1 MTLDIELLDTLV
13 PLRGASFRDVV
24 GAGIDLPLR
33 YSEFFVYLNDGT
45 KARPRNPGQLLGYG
59 MRGDHVNF
67 YFRSGAEVVGIGVVA
82 ERQRPIL
89 AVEYWGPLKACRST
103 ESPRPG
109 RRPAWALRQADGT
122 GRQPPVHR
130 ASRIRS
136 RLRRTPVSANAGDSR
151 LEGHPRKR
159 IDTTLAGEMSP
170 MERKRQIDALEFEWA
185 NNSRWTGVERSYSA
199 ADVVNLRG
207 SVLIEQRSR
216 HSVPESSGSC
226 CTGTSRFA
234 RSGR

>member
-24 GAGIDLPLR
+24 GAGVDLPLR

-89 AVEYWGPLKACRST
+89 AVEYWGPLKACRALSHRDPAVGRLGRCVRLT
-103 ESPRPG
+103 APDGSLLFIALPEFAADSDARP
-109 RRPAWALRQADGT
+109 
-122 GRQPPVHR
+122 
-130 ASRIRS
+130 S
-136 RLRRTPVSANAGDSR
+136 RRTPAIAGLRAIRAN
-151 LEGHPRKR
+151 
-159 IDTTLAGEMSP
+159 
-170 MERKRQIDALEFEWA
+170 
-185 NNSRWTGVERSYSA
+185 
-199 ADVVNLRG
+199 
-207 SVLIEQRSR
+207 
-216 HSVPESSGSC
+216 ES
-226 CTGTSRFA
+226 TQHWL
-234 RSGR
+234 GR